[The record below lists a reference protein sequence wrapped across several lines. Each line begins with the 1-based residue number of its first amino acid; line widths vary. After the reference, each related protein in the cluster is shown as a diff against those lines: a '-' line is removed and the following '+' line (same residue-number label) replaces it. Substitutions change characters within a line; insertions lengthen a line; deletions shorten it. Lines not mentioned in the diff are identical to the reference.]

1 MNKITKSVF
10 SHYKNTFNKIT
21 SSLMICISTT
31 AFAQSF
37 CQGLFNKNKVCIIT
51 NPSANQKSII
61 NNDFV
66 HKLPH
71 ENWKSDKNNK
81 ILDKSLNTNEETNK
95 TINIYNN
102 NNAIDINI
110 SKNIKIDDSDQDY
123 AIQATNIE
131 PATDI
136 RIKTQNINSSSG
148 GISARNEGL
157 GSTAV
162 SSGTINTRFEGVKI
176 FAGEKAQNIDI
187 HTEDIESQE
196 ASGIFV
202 NNEGKGATNISANNV
217 TAHSAAT
224 GISVLH
230 ENNTKKVSIQAKD
243 VTGDEGG
250 IGVINNGTESTIIN
264 ADNVHASQGIAILIQ
279 NGEQTSDANIKVKNV
294 HGMTGINI
302 YNYGRGSTN
311 VTTNNITAPNE
322 AIHVE
327 NGEQAHNL
335 QIKADDIYGDTGIF
349 VQNYGTG
356 TTLINTGNIIAAG
369 EAVHIENGENARDLS
384 ITTGNIEAGSGI
396 ITNNNGNG
404 RTSIITGN
412 INARD
417 DNAIQAYNDIK
428 TNDLYIQARN
438 ITGASAIIA
447 ENSGTGSTTI
457 ITQGNITATQ
467 EEKDAVYVSNSDT
480 AYDININ
487 HKGGTIS
494 GTNNAINTANYGTG
508 STNMIIAGKVNGG
521 IGAGIITHGNIG
533 ATNTITLDNGAHI
546 TAYSGIAIKDDEANT
561 HIILNNGAKVSGQI
575 LLGDGNDTFTIN
587 HGDTSTITVL
597 DAGNKDTNGLNGNGV
612 KDIDTLN
619 INGWLTGSSSSEG
632 KENDTALRN
641 WSIINIGGK
650 SQSQTDST
658 LNLTGDLTTNQLN
671 INRSGKLTFNGFSAE
686 ASSDHSLSEPH
697 FIIINGNVT
706 NAGIISLGNKHT
718 GDNLT
723 ITGDYNGAKGTLILD
738 TELNDDKSIT
748 DKLAISGNASGTT
761 SIQINNIKGLGADTG
776 NSKGIE
782 IISVAGTNIT
792 DAENEPVF
800 TLTGSHVD
808 AGAYE
813 YRLFSGDQTR
823 EDSNWYLRSRI
834 KDTPKQDD
842 KTTIVSNH
850 PDNKPVITKPTYRKE
865 TPLNS
870 STAAQLLQADSL
882 MLANLHRRT
891 GTTPTAEQ
899 RRSWGRVITSRT
911 NIRQNGTTSPHTSGH
926 YNGLQMG
933 SDIWNNPHWHT
944 GGYLGYLNGH
954 LNVAG
959 FASGINGNVGK
970 NDIQSY
976 FLGAYSTY
984 TSNTGSYLDIVL
996 QGAQHQADIRPTGN
1010 QASKQKGHGIT
1021 ASVEIGKPF
1030 TIGHSAWKLEPQT
1043 QIMRQWLHLNDSQI
1057 SGNTTVSQNGDNV
1070 WLFRIG
1076 GRMHGDFQFNKGIF
1090 HPYARINFIYSPDG
1104 DDYTTYTTRTTS
1116 TTLNT
1121 SLAHS
1126 STEIAIGGS
1135 YEISNKMRLYGEFG
1149 HTKSNGGDA
1158 QIKAPFNGSLGFK
1171 AEW

>member
-1 MNKITKSVF
+1 MNKIIKSVF
-10 SHYKNTFNKIT
+10 SHYKNSFNKIT
-21 SSLMICISTT
+21 SSLIICISTT
-31 AFAQSF
+31 VYAQSF
-37 CQGLFNKNKVCIIT
+37 CQRLYTKNKLCII
-51 NPSANQKSII
+51 PMSSSYQKSIY
-61 NNDFV
+61 NNDFI
-66 HKLPH
+66 HKLAN
-71 ENWKSDKNNK
+71 ENWKPNKSSKISDKSPHTSKEINK
-81 ILDKSLNTNEETNK
+81 S
-95 TINIYNN
+95 INIYNN
-102 NNAIDINI
+102 NDAIDINI
-110 SKNIKIDDSDQDY
+110 SKNIEIGDSNQVY
-123 AIQATNIE
+123 AIQATNVE

-136 RIKTQNINSSSG
+136 RIKTQNINSFSG
-148 GISARNEGL
+148 GISARNEGT
-157 GSTAV
+157 GSTTV
-162 SSGTINTRFEGVKI
+162 TSGNINTRFEGVNI
-176 FAGEKAQNIDI
+176 YAGEKAQNIDI
-187 HTEDIESQE
+187 HTGDIESQE

-202 NNEGKGATNISANNV
+202 NNEGKGATHIYANNIK
-217 TAHSAAT
+217 AFNAAT
-224 GISVLH
+224 GISIMH
-230 ENNTKKVSIQAKD
+230 ENNTKGVSIQAKN
-243 VTGDEGG
+243 VSGDEDG
-250 IGVINNGTESTIIN
+250 IGVINNGKESTFIH
-264 ADNVHASQGIAILIQ
+264 ADNVHSSQGIAISVQ
-279 NGEQTSDANIKVKNV
+279 NGEQTNDVDINVKDV

-311 VTTNNITAPNE
+311 VTANNITASNE
-322 AIHVE
+322 AIHIE
-327 NGEQAHNL
+327 NGQQAHHL
-335 QIKADDIYGDTGIF
+335 QIKADDIKGDSGLF
-349 VQNYGTG
+349 AQNSGTG
-356 TTLINTGNIIAAG
+356 TTTINTGNIITAG
-369 EAVHIENGENARDLS
+369 EAVHIENGENTRDLS

-396 ITNNNGNG
+396 IANNNGKG
-404 RTSIITGN
+404 ITSIVTGN
-412 INARD
+412 INASND
-417 DNAIQAYNDIK
+417 IAIQAYNDIN
-428 TNDLYIQARN
+428 TNDLFIKTRN

-447 ENSGTGSTTI
+447 ENFGTGSTTI
-457 ITQGNITATQ
+457 TTQGNITATQ
-467 EEKDAVYVSNSDT
+467 QEKDAVYVSNGDT
-480 AYDININ
+480 AFDININ
-487 HKGGTIS
+487 HRGGTIS
-494 GTNNAINTANYGTG
+494 GTKNAINTINYGTG
-508 STNMIIAGKVNGG
+508 RTNIIIAGKLNGG
-521 IGAGIITHGNIG
+521 TEAGIITHSNIG
-533 ATNTITLDNGAHI
+533 ATNTIILNNGADI
-546 TAYSGIAIKDDEANT
+546 TAYSGLAIKDDDADT
-561 HIILNNGAKVSGQI
+561 HIYLNKGAKVSGQI

-587 HGDTSTITVL
+587 HGDTSSITVL
-597 DAGNKDTNGLNGNGV
+597 DAGKKDTNGLNSNGV

-641 WSIINIGGK
+641 WNIINIGGK

-686 ASSDHSLSEPH
+686 AASDHSLSEPH
-697 FIIINGNVT
+697 SIINGNVT

-723 ITGDYNGAKGTLILD
+723 ITGNYNGAKGTLILD

-761 SIQINNIKGLGADTG
+761 TIRINNIKGLGADTG

-782 IISVAGTNIT
+782 IISVAGTNIQ
-792 DAENEPVF
+792 DAENDPVF

-870 STAAQLLQADSL
+870 STSAQLLQADSL

-1057 SGNTTVSQNGDNV
+1057 SGNTTVSQNGNNV

-1076 GRMHGDFQFNKGIF
+1076 GRMHGDFQFNKGTF

-1104 DDYTTYTTRTTS
+1104 DDYTTYTTRIAS

-1126 STEIAIGGS
+1126 STEMAIGGS

>member
-1 MNKITKSVF
+1 MKSKHHPIWNNQIPSSTITTYLKSALGQKTIAELTILSF
-10 SHYKNTFNKIT
+10 
-21 SSLMICISTT
+21 LLICPEISY
-31 AFAQSF
+31 AA
-37 CQGLFNKNKVCIIT
+37 CQIQKLETMTCATKTI
-51 NPSANQKSII
+51 ANQLPFTFRLQNTDTDVSESDS
-61 NNDFV
+61 NDNQ
-66 HKLPH
+66 K
-71 ENWKSDKNNK
+71 
-81 ILDKSLNTNEETNK
+81 K
-95 TINIYNN
+95 TINKTFSGIVSSATYAENN
-102 NNAIDINI
+102 QAKRTERIVINNRFNSLIIDESRDMDIGQY
-110 SKNIKIDDSDQDY
+110 DSGPAVQANNYDT
-123 AIQATNIE
+123 ATNI
-131 PATDI
+131 D
-136 RIKTQNINSSSG
+136 IKTQNITNQG
-148 GISARNEGL
+148 DGL
-157 GSTAV
+157 
-162 SSGTINTRFEGVKI
+162 I
-176 FAGEKAQNIDI
+176 
-187 HTEDIESQE
+187 
-196 ASGIFV
+196 V
-202 NNEGKGATNISANNV
+202 NNEGNGFTHIKTGNIN
-217 TAHSAAT
+217 AT
-224 GISVLH
+224 GTAIAVTTGELAQDISIDTQNIQSSESSNVVTVQNRGKNSSISIKSGNIYSSDQSSIGITA
-230 ENNTKKVSIQAKD
+230 ENQENTKNILIQAKD
-243 VTGDEGG
+243 INTGVG
-250 IGVINNGTESTIIN
+250 INAFNNGT
-264 ADNVHASQGIAILIQ
+264 GF
-279 NGEQTSDANIKVKNV
+279 
-294 HGMTGINI
+294 
-302 YNYGRGSTN
+302 
-311 VTTNNITAPNE
+311 TT
-322 AIHVE
+322 
-327 NGEQAHNL
+327 
-335 QIKADDIYGDTGIF
+335 
-349 VQNYGTG
+349 
-356 TTLINTGNIIAAG
+356 INTGNITA
-369 EAVHIENGENARDLS
+369 EQNGINATNGDNTQQLTINTKNISASTAISAMNSGKNS
-384 ITTGNIEAGSGI
+384 IFINTNGNVTGNQMDG
-396 ITNNNGNG
+396 
-404 RTSIITGN
+404 
-412 INARD
+412 INA
-417 DNAIQAYNDIK
+417 I
-428 TNDLYIQARN
+428 N
-438 ITGASAIIA
+438 I
-447 ENSGTGSTTI
+447 GTAK
-457 ITQGNITATQ
+457 N
-467 EEKDAVYVSNSDT
+467 
-480 AYDININ
+480 ININ
-487 HKGGTIS
+487 HSGGTLTGANNGINTVNIGTGDINIEIAGNVKGGNDAIIAQNSGSAKDINIDQINGNIS
-494 GTNNAINTANYGTG
+494 GDLNGINIINNGLGNIRIKANGQIQGDIGSAINISGKP
-508 STNMIIAGKVNGG
+508 ST
-521 IGAGIITHGNIG
+521 TTNIF
-533 ATNTITLDNGAHI
+533 LDKNAVI
-546 TAYSGIAIKDDEANT
+546 KSNSGIAIQDDNT
-561 HIILNNGAKVSGQI
+561 NTNIILNNGAKVSGQI

-587 HGDTSTITVL
+587 QGDTSTITVL

-612 KDIDTLN
+612 KDIDILN

-697 FIIINGNVT
+697 SIIINGNVA

-761 SIQINNIKGLGADTG
+761 TIRINNIKGLGADTG

-1057 SGNTTVSQNGDNV
+1057 SGNTTVSQNGNNV

-1104 DDYTTYTTRTTS
+1104 DDYTTYTTRTAS

-1126 STEIAIGGS
+1126 STEMAIGGS